1 MVRKYKNMKGSNDFL
16 VASIGLLLLC
26 LWAVRDGWFP
36 TQSILEKHPQT
47 AQTMF
52 EAPGTVEEIMRE
64 VGSTVSSN
72 TAVVRMST
80 RELEDMQSQ
89 YESRLEEVVREIR
102 RSEASIIGVDTE
114 DEREEIRSRIAELEA
129 SSRELRRQI
138 AGVRQDIMRNMLRPD
153 HAGTISE
160 IMVSQGDEVDEGDPA
175 FSIDVKGYFY
185 TFNKSLAIGS
195 LIGSIIC
202 AILHIKLR

>member
-1 MVRKYKNMKGSNDFL
+1 MARKYKNVKGTNDFL
-16 VASIGLLLLC
+16 VASIALLLLC

-47 AQTMF
+47 SQTIF
-52 EAPGTVEEIMRE
+52 ESPGRVEEIMRE
-64 VGSTVSSN
+64 VGSAVSSN
-72 TAVVRMST
+72 TPVVRMST
-80 RELEDMQSQ
+80 RELEDNQNQ
-89 YESRLEEVVREIR
+89 YESRLEELEREIS
-102 RSEASIIGVDTE
+102 RSEAGIISVDDE
-114 DEREEIRSRIAELEA
+114 DEREAIRSRIAELEA

-138 AGVRQDIMRNMLRPD
+138 AGVRQDIMRNMLRPEYS
-153 HAGTISE
+153 GTVSE
-160 IMVSQGDEVDEGDPA
+160 IMVSPGQQVDEGDTA